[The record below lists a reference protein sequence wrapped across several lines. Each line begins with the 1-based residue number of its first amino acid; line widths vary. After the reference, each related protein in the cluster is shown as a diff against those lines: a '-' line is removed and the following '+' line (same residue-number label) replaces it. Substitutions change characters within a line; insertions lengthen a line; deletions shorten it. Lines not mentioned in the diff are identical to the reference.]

1 MQCSRKRQPPVPN
14 MFLNVYVFLCN
25 YKKVL
30 KNYNEQN
37 VKYSD
42 RPKSHRYVMQAI
54 CKEERYRKGEKEA
67 HSQDS
72 RIKRKMTF
80 SKLTNGLTV
89 LILVLKI
96 LENNN
101 LPEANISS
109 QQENK

>member
-25 YKKVL
+25 YKVL

-42 RPKSHRYVMQAI
+42 RPTSHRYVMQAI

-67 HSQDS
+67 YSQDS
-72 RIKRKMTF
+72 RKEEDDIF
-80 SKLTNGLTV
+80 Q
-89 LILVLKI
+89 
-96 LENNN
+96 
-101 LPEANISS
+101 ANKWF
-109 QQENK
+109 NCPNPGA